1 MPTEAVAPI
10 EHTAPTAQSAR
21 GDPAGVRER
30 LRALIRSIE
39 QRPARP
45 PPPPPRDACA
55 GPPLD
60 AQPRATALGECL
72 YREVRYDLDFAFGH
86 EPLGGV
92 LHAAGPLLA
101 LLAPAEDVER
111 AAAADLLFLDIETS
125 GLGGAGAT
133 TFLVA
138 AARLEAAPAPA
149 LVLRQ
154 YLAPSPAAE
163 AALLSALVEDA
174 RLAGEPVLVT
184 YNGRSFDAPVLDG
197 RLTMH
202 RQRGAFEALRHVDLL
217 HPSRLIY
224 RALPSRRLATIE
236 AEVLGFTRPSGDV
249 SGAEIPGWYFRY
261 LRSGDPRAV
270 APLMRHNELDVL
282 ALVAL
287 LGRLA
292 GALAGA
298 WTPKGVEALGFARL
312 LARRGA
318 GAAARAQLEA
328 ALGAL
333 APSIWRDE
341 ALFRLAA
348 LHKRDGRHD
357 LAEPL
362 WLEAARRPRGSPLP
376 PVIELAKHHEHR
388 TKDLARAL
396 DFADR
401 ALAIAARVTRPGSPG
416 DRALDALLHRRAR
429 IARKIEAGAR
439 AADAG

>member
-1 MPTEAVAPI
+1 M
-10 EHTAPTAQSAR
+10 
-21 GDPAGVRER
+21 PAGAIVPAETTARDDPRRVRER
-30 LRALIRSIE
+30 LRALIRTIE
-39 QRPARP
+39 QRPAPPRP
-45 PPPPPRDACA
+45 PPPRSTCA
-55 GPPLD
+55 APPLD
-60 AQPRATALGECL
+60 AQPRATDLGECL
-72 YREVRYDLDFAFGH
+72 YRELRYDLDFAFGH
-86 EPLGGV
+86 EQLGGV

-101 LLAPAEDVER
+101 LLAPNEGVEH
-111 AAAADLLFLDIETS
+111 AVAADLLFLDIETS
-125 GLGGAGAT
+125 GLGGAGAAA
-133 TFLVA
+133 FLVA
-138 AARLEAAPAPA
+138 AARLEPGPSPA

-163 AALLSALVEDA
+163 PGLLSALLEDA

-184 YNGRSFDAPVLDG
+184 YNGRTFDVPVLDG

-202 RQRGAFEALRHVDLL
+202 RLYGAFEALRHVDLL

-224 RALPSRRLATIE
+224 RALPSKRLATIE
-236 AEVLGFTRPSGDV
+236 AAVLGFTRPSGDV

-270 APLMRHNELDVL
+270 APLMRHNELDVI

-287 LGRLA
+287 IGRLA

-298 WTPKGVEALGFARL
+298 WTPEGVEALGFARL
-312 LARRGA
+312 LVRRGA

-328 ALGAL
+328 SLARL

-341 ALFRLAA
+341 ALLQLAA
-348 LHKRDGRHD
+348 LHKRDGRLD

-362 WLEAARRPRGSPLP
+362 WLEAAGRPHGTSLP
-376 PVIELAKHHEHR
+376 PVLELAKHHEHR

-401 ALAIAARVTRPGSPG
+401 ALAIASRATSSTARPG
-416 DRALDALLHRRAR
+416 DRALDQLLHRRAR
-429 IARKIEAGAR
+429 IARKIERATNAG
-439 AADAG
+439 

>member
-30 LRALIRSIE
+30 LRGLIRSIE

-45 PPPPPRDACA
+45 RPPPPRDACA

-60 AQPRATALGECL
+60 AQSRATALGECL

-92 LHAAGPLLA
+92 QHAAGPLLA

-125 GLGGAGAT
+125 ALGGAGAT

-202 RQRGAFEALRHVDLL
+202 RQRGAFEALR
-217 HPSRLIY
+217 P
-224 RALPSRRLATIE
+224 RR
-236 AEVLGFTRPSGDV
+236 P
-249 SGAEIPGWYFRY
+249 
-261 LRSGDPRAV
+261 V
-270 APLMRHNELDVL
+270 APLAADLPRATLAAARHDR
-282 ALVAL
+282 
-287 LGRLA
+287 GR
-292 GALAGA
+292 G
-298 WTPKGVEALGFARL
+298 ARL
-312 LARRGA
+312 HAPQRRRQRRRDPGLVLPLPAQRRSARRRAADAPQRARRARAGRAARPPRRRPRRRLDARGRRGARLRAAARQARRRRRRTRAAGDGAGRARALDLARRGA
-318 GAAARAQLEA
+318 VPARRAAQARRPPRPRGAALAGGRPAAAR
-328 ALGAL
+328 
-333 APSIWRDE
+333 
-341 ALFRLAA
+341 LAA
-348 LHKRDGRHD
+348 PTR
-357 LAEPL
+357 
-362 WLEAARRPRGSPLP
+362 
-376 PVIELAKHHEHR
+376 
-388 TKDLARAL
+388 
-396 DFADR
+396 DR
-401 ALAIAARVTRPGSPG
+401 AR
-416 DRALDALLHRRAR
+416 
-429 IARKIEAGAR
+429 EAP
-439 AADAG
+439 